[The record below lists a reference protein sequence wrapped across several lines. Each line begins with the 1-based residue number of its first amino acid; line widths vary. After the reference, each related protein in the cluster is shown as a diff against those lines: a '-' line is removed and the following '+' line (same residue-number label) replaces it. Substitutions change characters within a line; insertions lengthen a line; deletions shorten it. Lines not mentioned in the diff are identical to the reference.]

1 MGADQS
7 STAQAKAFNIKMPR
21 EYIRFVVVD
30 FNGRELSKVVPKR
43 HRGDRVFMYSGA
55 IAFGANSEVTTFPT
69 DVTEAGCPNTEL
81 HPDWSTER
89 ILPWASSPEVVVS
102 RVLCSQ
108 ENVPVPRAIC
118 QRLLGELAELEV
130 EQGKGPAGLELLG
143 ASELEF
149 MAASRSE
156 GGEWRPMFDGVDIFA
171 TMQFAKAADL
181 CYEIETNMEAAG
193 VDVKTMNAEY
203 GQGQLEITFAPKF
216 GIAAAD
222 DATTFR
228 TGVKE
233 IAQKRGLWATFMSRP
248 FPDMTVGNGG
258 HFNFSLWR
266 PSPKARDPDGS
277 HPIGG
282 FSVAGK
288 DSAMHSSS
296 DPAGLSDLAR
306 HFLAGVLCHG
316 PALEALC
323 APTPACYTRHGNWAP
338 RAATWGPE
346 DRMAMVRVKADP
358 KGSAKRC
365 QMELRA
371 PSASACGY
379 LVLAGLVAAG
389 LDGLRRQLGLP
400 PPRQP
405 EAEAAALPASLGEAL
420 EALEADEYM
429 VRTLGKDFV
438 AWYCGVKRAELKSID
453 EKVGSPA
460 SDEERHRLQ
469 AAAWQHLYFKLV

>member
-7 STAQAKAFNIKMPR
+7 SIAQAKAFNVKVPR
-21 EYIRFVVVD
+21 EYIRFAVVD
-30 FNGRELSKVVPKR
+30 FNGKELSKVVPKR

-55 IAFGANSEVTTFPT
+55 IANGANAEVLFFPKE
-69 DVTEAGCPNTEL
+69 VMEAGCPNWEL
-81 HPDWSTER
+81 EPDWSTER

-102 RVLCSQ
+102 RVFCGQ
-108 ENVPVPRAIC
+108 KNVPVPRAIC
-118 QRLLGELAELEV
+118 ERLLRELAGHEV
-130 EQGKGPAGLELLG
+130 EQGKGPAGLELLA

-149 MAASRSE
+149 MVASRSE
-156 GGEWRPMFDGVDIFA
+156 GGEWKPIFDGTDIFA
-171 TMQFAKAADL
+171 TMQFVKAADL
-181 CYEIETNMEAAG
+181 CYEIEANMEAAG

-222 DATTFR
+222 DAATFK

-233 IAQKRGLWATFMSRP
+233 IAHKRGLWATFMSRP
-248 FPDMTVGNGG
+248 FGDMTVGNGG

-266 PSPKARDPDGS
+266 PNPKAKDPDGKD
-277 HPIGG
+277 PIGG

-296 DPAGLSDLAR
+296 DPDGLSDDAR
-306 HFLAGVLCHG
+306 RFLAGVLAHG

-338 RAATWGPE
+338 KAANWGPE
-346 DRMAMVRVKADP
+346 DRLAMVRVKADP
-358 KGSAKRC
+358 KGSAKSC

-379 LVLAGLVAAG
+379 LVLAGLAAAG
-389 LDGLRRQLGLP
+389 LDGLQRELDLP

-405 EAEAAALPASLGEAL
+405 EAEALALPTALGEAL

-429 VRTLGKDFV
+429 VNKLGKDFV
-438 AWYCGVKRAELKSID
+438 NWYCGVKREELKNID
-453 EKVGSPA
+453 KKVGSPA
-460 SDEERHRLQ
+460 NDEERHRLQ
-469 AAAWQHLYFKLV
+469 ASAWQHMYFQFV